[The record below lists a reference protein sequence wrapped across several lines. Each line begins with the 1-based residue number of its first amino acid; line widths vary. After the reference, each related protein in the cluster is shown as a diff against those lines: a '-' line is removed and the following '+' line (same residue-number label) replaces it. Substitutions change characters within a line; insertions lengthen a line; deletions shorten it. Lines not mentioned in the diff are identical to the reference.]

1 MPFIAFR
8 MIFKITDAYGDFP
21 AWLALFSLM
30 FPYMILVIGIVL
42 AFFIIEVLIEIFDRK
57 EDKRVMDKADK
68 AMAEFESLRK
78 EGKV

>member
-1 MPFIAFR
+1 
-8 MIFKITDAYGDFP
+8 MIFDGTGAYSGLSSVASAVFADV
-21 AWLALFSLM
+21 S
-30 FPYMILVIGIVL
+30 PYIILVIGIVL

-68 AMAEFESLRK
+68 AMAEFERLHG

>member
-1 MPFIAFR
+1 
-8 MIFKITDAYGDFP
+8 MIFKITDAYGGLSSVASSVFVDV
-21 AWLALFSLM
+21 S
-30 FPYMILVIGIVL
+30 PYMILVIGIVL

>member
-1 MPFIAFR
+1 MASAVFV
-8 MIFKITDAYGDFP
+8 DV
-21 AWLALFSLM
+21 S
-30 FPYMILVIGIVL
+30 PYMILVIGIVL

>member
-1 MPFIAFR
+1 MASAVFA
-8 MIFKITDAYGDFP
+8 DV
-21 AWLALFSLM
+21 S
-30 FPYMILVIGIVL
+30 PYMILVIGIVL